1 MSQICLIYME
11 KNWIQYKQ
19 LQLNKIKIKQNRDE
33 ATISWGK
40 LINRFTLTLLK
51 PISGI
56 LSSMKINQ
64 CVIVLINIFI
74 FSVLWV
80 RKPGPK
86 WKGSKNP
93 VSSKPSLNMQP
104 LYRSGSCHVSR
115 NYIFPRH
122 RYTRLILLAWLHF
135 FMEPHTSFIK
145 SQAILDFVTWFLKNS
160 YGERITEL
168 EGTLRNYLV

>member
-1 MSQICLIYME
+1 MIEDSISTVLYRGKLMSQICLIYME

-33 ATISWGK
+33 ATTSWGK

-74 FSVLWV
+74 F
-80 RKPGPK
+80 K
-86 WKGSKNP
+86 
-93 VSSKPSLNMQP
+93 VSFESGNQGQSGKDPRILCHLNHP
-104 LYRSGSCHVSR
+104 WICNLY
-115 NYIFPRH
+115 
-122 RYTRLILLAWLHF
+122 ILLVAVMF
-135 FMEPHTSFIK
+135 PEITF
-145 SQAILDFVTWFLKNS
+145 SQDT
-160 YGERITEL
+160 
-168 EGTLRNYLV
+168 GTLDLFY